1 MEMNE
6 ALIYLQEALGL
17 SAKTETW
24 PGSARLP
31 LHLRAIEVRA
41 VDANGFSFLLASLPT
56 GVGLPEAKRVYS
68 QLALRAETPV
78 VVSFPDADARQRKAL
93 VAQGIPF
100 VCPGRQ
106 AFLPFMGTACTE
118 RGGARFRNHATK
130 MSPNAQAAAIWGAA
144 QEPYRP
150 HDLCRALGISASRA
164 SEAITELVDR
174 GLARRERR
182 ERRVVV
188 FPVAVDL
195 LLSEHM
201 AELSSPVSKV
211 FFARKTPQ
219 IDYLVDAGETAL
231 AARSMLAAPGM
242 EQKAVLRSA
251 WRQLSDLE
259 VADGELP
266 DNETAMI
273 QVWRYA
279 PCLPAPPVSTTFRL
293 RYLWRQSTMSEF
305 SSKSIAC
312 LERNIHGKKRCRGS
326 PRISAA
332 YARSCR
338 IVCSYRRHGMRHFA
352 RGGGAF
358 IQGDSR
364 F

>member
-6 ALIYLQEALGL
+6 AITYLQEALGL
-17 SAKTETW
+17 SAKAKTW

-31 LHLRAIEVRA
+31 LHLRSIEVRA
-41 VDANGFSFLLASLPT
+41 VDANGFSFLLASLPA

-68 QLALRAETPV
+68 QLALRAEAPV

-93 VAQGIPF
+93 VAQGIHF

-106 AFLPFMGTACTE
+106 AFLPFMGAAFTE
-118 RGGARFRNHATK
+118 RGSVRFHNRATK
-130 MSPNAQAAAIWGAA
+130 MSSNAQAAAIWGAG
-144 QEPYRP
+144 QDSY
-150 HDLCRALGISASRA
+150 HSDDLCRALGISASRA

-182 ERRVVV
+182 VIV
-188 FPVAVDL
+188 FPVAADL

-211 FFARKTPQ
+211 IFARKAPQ
-219 IDYLVDAGETAL
+219 VDCLADAGETAL
-231 AARSMLAAPGM
+231 ATRSMLAAPGM

-251 WRQLSDLE
+251 WRELRDLE

-266 DNETAMI
+266 ENETAMI

-279 PCLPAPPVSTTFRL
+279 PVFAD
-293 RYLWRQSTMSEF
+293 
-305 SSKSIAC
+305 SSRIDDISLALSLAAIDDERIQ
-312 LERNIHGKKRCRGS
+312 LELDHMFGREY
-326 PRISAA
+326 PW
-332 YARSCR
+332 
-338 IVCSYRRHGMRHFA
+338 
-352 RGGGAF
+352 
-358 IQGDSR
+358 QETL
-364 F
+364 

>member
-6 ALIYLQEALGL
+6 AITYLQEALGL
-17 SAKTETW
+17 SAKTKAW

-41 VDANGFSFLLASLPT
+41 VDANGFSFLLASLPI

-68 QLALRAETPV
+68 QLALRAEAPV

-106 AFLPFMGTACTE
+106 AFLPFMGAACTE
-118 RGGARFRNHATK
+118 RGGTRFHNRATK
-130 MSPNAQAAAIWGAA
+130 MSPNAQAAAIWGAG
-144 QEPYRP
+144 QESY
-150 HDLCRALGISASRA
+150 HSDDLCRALGISASRA

-174 GLARRERR
+174 ALARRERR
-182 ERRVVV
+182 ERRVIV

-211 FFARKTPQ
+211 IFARKTPQ
-219 IDYLVDAGETAL
+219 IDCFADAGETAL

-251 WRQLSDLE
+251 WRELFDLE

-279 PCLPAPPVSTTFRL
+279 PVFAD
-293 RYLWRQSTMSEF
+293 
-305 SSKSIAC
+305 SSCIDDISLALSLAAIDDERIQ
-312 LERNIHGKKRCRGS
+312 LEVDRMFGTEYPWQK
-326 PRISAA
+326 AL
-332 YARSCR
+332 
-338 IVCSYRRHGMRHFA
+338 
-352 RGGGAF
+352 
-358 IQGDSR
+358 
-364 F
+364 

>member
-6 ALIYLQEALGL
+6 ALIYLKEALGL
-17 SAKTETW
+17 SAKAKTW

-31 LHLRAIEVRA
+31 LHLRSIEVRA

-56 GVGLPEAKRVYS
+56 GTGLPEAKRVYS
-68 QLALRAETPV
+68 QLALRAEAPV

-106 AFLPFMGTACTE
+106 AFLPFMGAACTE
-118 RGGARFRNHATK
+118 RGGTRFHNRATK
-130 MSPNAQAAAIWGAA
+130 MSSNAQAAAIWGAG
-144 QEPYRP
+144 QESY
-150 HDLCRALGISASRA
+150 HSDDLCRALGISASRA

-231 AARSMLAAPGM
+231 AAPGM

-279 PCLPAPPVSTTFRL
+279 PVFAGFSRVDDISLALSLAAIDDERIQLEVDRMFGKE
-293 RYLWRQSTMSEF
+293 YLWQE
-305 SSKSIAC
+305 A
-312 LERNIHGKKRCRGS
+312 L
-326 PRISAA
+326 
-332 YARSCR
+332 
-338 IVCSYRRHGMRHFA
+338 
-352 RGGGAF
+352 
-358 IQGDSR
+358 
-364 F
+364 

>member
-6 ALIYLQEALGL
+6 AIIYLQEALGL
-17 SAKTETW
+17 SAKAKTW
-24 PGSARLP
+24 PGFAHLP
-31 LHLRAIEVRA
+31 LHLRSIEVHA
-41 VDANGFSFLLASLPT
+41 VDANGFSFLLANLPC

-68 QLALRAETPV
+68 QLALRAEAPV

-93 VAQGIPF
+93 VAQGVPF

-106 AFLPFMGTACTE
+106 AFLPFMGAACTE
-118 RGGARFRNHATK
+118 RGGTRFHNRATK
-130 MSPNAQAAAIWGAA
+130 MSSNAQAAAIWGAG
-144 QEPYRP
+144 QESYHPD
-150 HDLCRALGISASRA
+150 DLCRALGISASRA

-182 ERRVVV
+182 ERRVIV
-188 FPVAVDL
+188 FPVAADL

-211 FFARKTPQ
+211 FFARKAPQ
-219 IDYLVDAGETAL
+219 IDRLADAGETAL
-231 AARSMLAAPGM
+231 AKRSMLAAPGV

-251 WRQLSDLE
+251 WRELCDLE

-279 PCLPAPPVSTTFRL
+279 PVFAD
-293 RYLWRQSTMSEF
+293 
-305 SSKSIAC
+305 SSRIDDISLALSLAAIDDERIQ
-312 LERNIHGKKRCRGS
+312 LELDRMFGKEY
-326 PRISAA
+326 PWQEAL
-332 YARSCR
+332 
-338 IVCSYRRHGMRHFA
+338 
-352 RGGGAF
+352 
-358 IQGDSR
+358 
-364 F
+364 

>member
-1 MEMNE
+1 
-6 ALIYLQEALGL
+6 
-17 SAKTETW
+17 
-24 PGSARLP
+24 
-31 LHLRAIEVRA
+31 
-41 VDANGFSFLLASLPT
+41 
-56 GVGLPEAKRVYS
+56 
-68 QLALRAETPV
+68 
-78 VVSFPDADARQRKAL
+78 
-93 VAQGIPF
+93 
-100 VCPGRQ
+100 
-106 AFLPFMGTACTE
+106 MGTACTE
-118 RGGARFRNHATK
+118 RGSVRFRNHATK

-150 HDLCRALGISASRA
+150 YDLCRALGISASRA

-182 ERRVVV
+182 ERRVFV

-211 FFARKTPQ
+211 FFARKTQQ

-279 PCLPAPPVSTTFRL
+279 PVFAD
-293 RYLWRQSTMSEF
+293 
-305 SSKSIAC
+305 SSRVDNISLALSLAAIDDERIQ
-312 LERNIHGKKRCRGS
+312 LEVDRMFGKEY
-326 PRISAA
+326 PWQEAL
-332 YARSCR
+332 
-338 IVCSYRRHGMRHFA
+338 
-352 RGGGAF
+352 
-358 IQGDSR
+358 
-364 F
+364 

>member
-1 MEMNE
+1 MGSGTNGISLIPKIMYNSNINWNQTKTVEMNE

-17 SAKTETW
+17 SAKTKTW
-24 PGSARLP
+24 PGSACLP

-100 VCPGRQ
+100 VCTGRQ

-150 HDLCRALGISASRA
+150 YDLCRALGISASRA

-174 GLARRERR
+174 GIARRERC

-188 FPVAVDL
+188 LPVAVDL

-242 EQKAVLRSA
+242 EQKAVLRST

-259 VADGELP
+259 VADGELS

-279 PCLPAPPVSTTFRL
+279 PVFAG
-293 RYLWRQSTMSEF
+293 
-305 SSKSIAC
+305 SSRVDDISLALSLAAIDDERIQ
-312 LERNIHGKKRCRGS
+312 LEVDRMFGKEY
-326 PRISAA
+326 PWQEAL
-332 YARSCR
+332 
-338 IVCSYRRHGMRHFA
+338 
-352 RGGGAF
+352 
-358 IQGDSR
+358 
-364 F
+364 

>member
-6 ALIYLQEALGL
+6 AITYLQEALGL
-17 SAKTETW
+17 SAKTKAW

-31 LHLRAIEVRA
+31 LHLRTIEVRA
-41 VDANGFSFLLASLPT
+41 VDANGFSFLLANLPCD
-56 GVGLPEAKRVYS
+56 VGLPEAKRVYS
-68 QLALRAETPV
+68 QLALRAEAPV

-93 VAQGIPF
+93 IAQGIPF

-118 RGGARFRNHATK
+118 RGGARFYNRATK
-130 MSPNAQAAAIWGAA
+130 MSPNAQAAAIWGAGR
-144 QEPYRP
+144 ESYHPD
-150 HDLCRALGISASRA
+150 DLCRALGISASRA

-195 LLSEHM
+195 LLNEHM

-211 FFARKTPQ
+211 IFARKAPQ
-219 IDYLVDAGETAL
+219 VDRLADAGETAL
-231 AARSMLAAPGM
+231 AARSMLAAPSM

-251 WRQLSDLE
+251 WRELRDLE
-259 VADGELP
+259 VAEGELP

-279 PCLPAPPVSTTFRL
+279 PVVAD
-293 RYLWRQSTMSEF
+293 
-305 SSKSIAC
+305 SSRIDDISLALSLAAIDDERIQ
-312 LERNIHGKKRCRGS
+312 LELDHMFGKEY
-326 PRISAA
+326 PWQEAL
-332 YARSCR
+332 
-338 IVCSYRRHGMRHFA
+338 
-352 RGGGAF
+352 
-358 IQGDSR
+358 
-364 F
+364 

>member
-1 MEMNE
+1 
-6 ALIYLQEALGL
+6 
-17 SAKTETW
+17 
-24 PGSARLP
+24 
-31 LHLRAIEVRA
+31 
-41 VDANGFSFLLASLPT
+41 
-56 GVGLPEAKRVYS
+56 
-68 QLALRAETPV
+68 
-78 VVSFPDADARQRKAL
+78 
-93 VAQGIPF
+93 
-100 VCPGRQ
+100 
-106 AFLPFMGTACTE
+106 MGTACTE
-118 RGGARFRNHATK
+118 RGGARFHNHATK

-150 HDLCRALGISASRA
+150 YDLCRALGISASRA

-182 ERRVVV
+182 ERRVFV

-211 FFARKTPQ
+211 FFARKTQQ

-279 PCLPAPPVSTTFRL
+279 PVFAD
-293 RYLWRQSTMSEF
+293 
-305 SSKSIAC
+305 SSRVDDISLALSLAAIDDERIQ
-312 LERNIHGKKRCRGS
+312 LEVDRMFGKEY
-326 PRISAA
+326 PWQEAL
-332 YARSCR
+332 
-338 IVCSYRRHGMRHFA
+338 
-352 RGGGAF
+352 
-358 IQGDSR
+358 
-364 F
+364 

>member
-6 ALIYLQEALGL
+6 ALTYLQEALGL
-17 SAKTETW
+17 SAKTKAW
-24 PGSARLP
+24 PGSSRLP
-31 LHLRAIEVRA
+31 LHLRSIEVRA
-41 VDANGFSFLLASLPT
+41 VDSNGFSFLLASLPT

-68 QLALRAETPV
+68 QLALRAEAPV

-106 AFLPFMGTACTE
+106 AFLPFMGAACTE
-118 RGGARFRNHATK
+118 RGGTRFHNRATK
-130 MSPNAQAAAIWGAA
+130 MSPNAQAAAIWGAG
-144 QEPYRP
+144 QESY
-150 HDLCRALGISASRA
+150 HSDDLCRALGISASRA
-164 SEAITELVDR
+164 SEAVTELVDR

-182 ERRVVV
+182 ERRERRVIV

-211 FFARKTPQ
+211 IFARKAPQ
-219 IDYLVDAGETAL
+219 IDRLADAGETAL

-251 WRQLSDLE
+251 WRDLRDLE

-279 PCLPAPPVSTTFRL
+279 PVF
-293 RYLWRQSTMSEF
+293 
-305 SSKSIAC
+305 
-312 LERNIHGKKRCRGS
+312 
-326 PRISAA
+326 
-332 YARSCR
+332 
-338 IVCSYRRHGMRHFA
+338 
-352 RGGGAF
+352 
-358 IQGDSR
+358 GDSSR
-364 F
+364 IDDISLALSLAAIDDERIQLELDHMFGKEYPWQEAL

>member
-6 ALIYLQEALGL
+6 ALAYLQEALGL
-17 SAKTETW
+17 SAKTKTW
-24 PGSARLP
+24 PGSAHLP
-31 LHLRAIEVRA
+31 LHLRAIAVCA

-68 QLALRAETPV
+68 QLALRAEAPV

-106 AFLPFMGTACTE
+106 AFLPFMGAACTE
-118 RGGARFRNHATK
+118 RGGTRFHSRATK
-130 MSPNAQAAAIWGAA
+130 MSPNAQAAAIWGAG
-144 QEPYRP
+144 QESYHPD
-150 HDLCRALGISASRA
+150 DLCRALGISASRA

-182 ERRVVV
+182 VIV

-211 FFARKTPQ
+211 FFARRTPQ
-219 IDYLVDAGETAL
+219 IDRLADAGETAL
-231 AARSMLAAPGM
+231 AMRSMLAAPGM
-242 EQKAVLRSA
+242 EQKAVLRCT
-251 WRQLSDLE
+251 WRELRGLE
-259 VADGELP
+259 VVDGGLP
-266 DNETAMI
+266 NNETAMI

-279 PCLPAPPVSTTFRL
+279 PVFAN
-293 RYLWRQSTMSEF
+293 
-305 SSKSIAC
+305 SSRIDDISLALSLAAIDDERIQ
-312 LERNIHGKKRCRGS
+312 LEVDRMFGKEY
-326 PRISAA
+326 PWQEAL
-332 YARSCR
+332 
-338 IVCSYRRHGMRHFA
+338 
-352 RGGGAF
+352 
-358 IQGDSR
+358 
-364 F
+364 

>member
-1 MEMNE
+1 
-6 ALIYLQEALGL
+6 
-17 SAKTETW
+17 
-24 PGSARLP
+24 
-31 LHLRAIEVRA
+31 
-41 VDANGFSFLLASLPT
+41 
-56 GVGLPEAKRVYS
+56 
-68 QLALRAETPV
+68 
-78 VVSFPDADARQRKAL
+78 
-93 VAQGIPF
+93 
-100 VCPGRQ
+100 
-106 AFLPFMGTACTE
+106 MGTACTE
-118 RGGARFRNHATK
+118 RGGARFHNHATK

-150 HDLCRALGISASRA
+150 YDLCRALGISASRA

-188 FPVAVDL
+188 LPIAVDL

-219 IDYLVDAGETAL
+219 IDYLVDVGETAL

-259 VADGELP
+259 VADGELS

-279 PCLPAPPVSTTFRL
+279 PVFAD
-293 RYLWRQSTMSEF
+293 
-305 SSKSIAC
+305 SSRVDDISLALSLAAIDDERIQ
-312 LERNIHGKKRCRGS
+312 LEVDRMFGKEY
-326 PRISAA
+326 PWQEAL
-332 YARSCR
+332 
-338 IVCSYRRHGMRHFA
+338 
-352 RGGGAF
+352 
-358 IQGDSR
+358 
-364 F
+364 

>member
-17 SAKTETW
+17 SAKTKTW

-31 LHLRAIEVRA
+31 LHLRSIEVRA

-68 QLALRAETPV
+68 QLTLRSEAPV
-78 VVSFPDADARQRKAL
+78 VISFPDADARQRKAL

-106 AFLPFMGTACTE
+106 AFLPFMGAAYTE
-118 RGGARFRNHATK
+118 RGGARFHNRATK
-130 MSPNAQAAAIWGAA
+130 MSPNAQAAAIWGAG
-144 QEPYRP
+144 QESYHPD
-150 HDLCRALGISASRA
+150 DLCRALGISASRA

-182 ERRVVV
+182 GRRVIVLPVV
-188 FPVAVDL
+188 VDL
-195 LLSEHM
+195 LLSEHI

-211 FFARKTPQ
+211 IFARKAPQ
-219 IDYLVDAGETAL
+219 IDRLADAGETAL
-231 AARSMLAAPGM
+231 AAPGV

-251 WRQLSDLE
+251 WRELRDLE

-279 PCLPAPPVSTTFRL
+279 PVFAD
-293 RYLWRQSTMSEF
+293 
-305 SSKSIAC
+305 SSRIDDISLALSLAAIDDERIQ
-312 LERNIHGKKRCRGS
+312 LELDHMFGKEY
-326 PRISAA
+326 PWQEAL
-332 YARSCR
+332 
-338 IVCSYRRHGMRHFA
+338 
-352 RGGGAF
+352 
-358 IQGDSR
+358 
-364 F
+364 

>member
-17 SAKTETW
+17 SAKAKVW

-31 LHLRAIEVRA
+31 LHLRAIEVRV

-150 HDLCRALGISASRA
+150 YDLCRALGISASRA

-174 GLARRERR
+174 GLAKRERR

-211 FFARKTPQ
+211 CFARKTP
-219 IDYLVDAGETAL
+219 
-231 AARSMLAAPGM
+231 R
-242 EQKAVLRSA
+242 R
-251 WRQLSDLE
+251 R
-259 VADGELP
+259 
-266 DNETAMI
+266 
-273 QVWRYA
+273 R
-279 PCLPAPPVSTTFRL
+279 
-293 RYLWRQSTMSEF
+293 
-305 SSKSIAC
+305 
-312 LERNIHGKKRCRGS
+312 S
-326 PRISAA
+326 PRV
-332 YARSCR
+332 R
-338 IVCSYRRHGMRHFA
+338 CSLHRVWNKRP
-352 RGGGAF
+352 
-358 IQGDSR
+358 S
-364 F
+364 

>member
-17 SAKTETW
+17 SAKTKTW

-174 GLARRERR
+174 GLARRERC

-201 AELSSPVSKV
+201 AELSSPVLKV
-211 FFARKTPQ
+211 LFARKTPQ
-219 IDYLVDAGETAL
+219 IEYLVDAGRR
-231 AARSMLAAPGM
+231 RS
-242 EQKAVLRSA
+242 LRVRCSL
-251 WRQLSDLE
+251 RR
-259 VADGELP
+259 
-266 DNETAMI
+266 
-273 QVWRYA
+273 VW
-279 PCLPAPPVSTTFRL
+279 
-293 RYLWRQSTMSEF
+293 
-305 SSKSIAC
+305 
-312 LERNIHGKKRCRGS
+312 NKRPS
-326 PRISAA
+326 
-332 YARSCR
+332 
-338 IVCSYRRHGMRHFA
+338 
-352 RGGGAF
+352 
-358 IQGDSR
+358 
-364 F
+364 

>member
-1 MEMNE
+1 
-6 ALIYLQEALGL
+6 
-17 SAKTETW
+17 
-24 PGSARLP
+24 
-31 LHLRAIEVRA
+31 
-41 VDANGFSFLLASLPT
+41 
-56 GVGLPEAKRVYS
+56 
-68 QLALRAETPV
+68 
-78 VVSFPDADARQRKAL
+78 
-93 VAQGIPF
+93 
-100 VCPGRQ
+100 
-106 AFLPFMGTACTE
+106 MGTACTE
-118 RGGARFRNHATK
+118 RGSVRFRNHATK

-150 HDLCRALGISASRA
+150 YDLCRALGISASRA

-188 FPVAVDL
+188 LPIAVDL

-211 FFARKTPQ
+211 FFARKTQQ

-279 PCLPAPPVSTTFRL
+279 PVFAD
-293 RYLWRQSTMSEF
+293 
-305 SSKSIAC
+305 SSRVDDISLALSLAAIDDERIQ
-312 LERNIHGKKRCRGS
+312 LEVDRMFGKEY
-326 PRISAA
+326 PWQEAL
-332 YARSCR
+332 
-338 IVCSYRRHGMRHFA
+338 
-352 RGGGAF
+352 
-358 IQGDSR
+358 
-364 F
+364 